1 VNSVRFA
8 GALVEAFASVSIQLA
23 HALRPCRDC
32 TDSPGCSMSQASLPF
47 EADGAGPP
55 RQLLPRDGSAL
66 LHLDVLDVARATATM
81 NILLNTIPW
90 EQRSV
95 RLFGKSVPQP
105 RLVAWFG
112 DDGSYTYSGLR
123 LGPHPWPS
131 SVQELRRLCEGVAGT
146 RFNSGLANLY
156 RDGKDTVAWHA
167 DDEPEL
173 GDRPTI
179 ASLSLGAA
187 RRFDLRHR
195 ETGETVRT
203 VLPAGS
209 ILVMSGESQ
218 RAWIHQVP
226 RMAKVSEPRINLTF
240 RWVGEDV

>member
-1 VNSVRFA
+1 
-8 GALVEAFASVSIQLA
+8 
-23 HALRPCRDC
+23 
-32 TDSPGCSMSQASLPF
+32 MSQDSLPF
-47 EADGAGPP
+47 AADSSERP

-66 LHLDVLDVARATATM
+66 LHLEVIDEAHATSTM
-81 NILLNTIPW
+81 SELLTEIPW

-95 RLFGKSVPQP
+95 RMFGKSVPQP

-112 DDGSYTYSGLR
+112 DGGSYTYSGLR
-123 LGPHPWPS
+123 LDPHPWPS
-131 SVQELRRLCEGVAGT
+131 SVQELRQLCEDVAGA

-156 RDGKDTVAWHA
+156 RDGQDTVAWHA

-203 VLPAGS
+203 VLPVGS
-209 ILVMSGESQ
+209 ILVMSGETQ

-240 RWVGEDV
+240 RWVGEHV